1 MNNPS
6 KKWHKPELIV
16 ISRSNP
22 EEMVLAWCK
31 GSQGDYYNSM
41 VGGCALQETFF
52 DNHWWCSD
60 CRQGAN
66 S

>member
-1 MNNPS
+1 MDNLK
-6 KKWHKPELIV
+6 KKWQKPELIV
-16 ISRSNP
+16 IARSNP

-31 GSQGDYYNSM
+31 GIGGDYYNSL
-41 VGGCALQETFF
+41 VGGCAEQQIFQ